1 MYDCLLVLRAVVQSY
16 VTPQI
21 EKTQFYTLPEFIVFC
36 CVVTGL
42 KKWIGYRKEIW
53 KLTFQGLV
61 HRLSEVILPNGTA
74 AKFL

>member
-42 KKWIGYRKEIW
+42 KK
-53 KLTFQGLV
+53 
-61 HRLSEVILPNGTA
+61 
-74 AKFL
+74 